1 MITIKTIR
9 YLFEAF
15 LGLIFLIFTKI
26 LGLNLSRIL
35 MSSALSF
42 IGPKL
47 KITKKAKE
55 NLEIALP
62 EISNERKEIIIFNMW
77 KNLGMVATEF
87 FHLSKISKEKNT
99 RIKVEGEEIAK
110 KYPGKG
116 VIFVSGHFANWEII
130 PLILRDYRDNVG
142 GIYRHSNNFFV
153 NQWVVKQR
161 AKKYNT

>member
-55 NLEIALP
+55 NLD
-62 EISNERKEIIIFNMW
+62 F
-77 KNLGMVATEF
+77 
-87 FHLSKISKEKNT
+87 
-99 RIKVEGEEIAK
+99 
-110 KYPGKG
+110 
-116 VIFVSGHFANWEII
+116 
-130 PLILRDYRDNVG
+130 
-142 GIYRHSNNFFV
+142 
-153 NQWVVKQR
+153 
-161 AKKYNT
+161 YN